1 MSLLCN
7 DYPSPYYLTYLQ
19 CKERNGL
26 INAGVKGELIVYWSI
41 KDIPLND
48 DEFRRVPLIR
58 YSYVF
63 NLSQTN
69 LFTDKTNAIKIV
81 SCEHLI
87 SKLKIQPI
95 IKHNISRCYYSP
107 VEDYISLPMITD
119 FDSAGEYYSSL
130 FHELI
135 HWSGHSSRLNRQLDT
150 ATEEL
155 VAEIGSSYLCGLCGI
170 DNSVI
175 DNQASYIQAWT
186 KSADNPQ
193 LVFVKAAA
201 LASQAVN
208 YIIVS

>member
-1 MSLLCN
+1 M
-7 DYPSPYYLTYLQ
+7 
-19 CKERNGL
+19 
-26 INAGVKGELIVYWSI
+26 KGELIVYWSI
-41 KDIPLND
+41 KDIPATD

-69 LFTDKTNAIKIV
+69 LFIDKTDTIKIV

-87 SKLKIQPI
+87 SKLKVQPI
-95 IKHNISRCYYSP
+95 IKHNISRCYYSMN
-107 VEDYISLPMITD
+107 EDYISLPMITD

-135 HWSGHSSRLNRQLDT
+135 HWSGHSSRLNRQFDT

-170 DNSVI
+170 DNCVI
-175 DNQASYIQAWT
+175 DNQASYIQGWMV
-186 KSADNPQ
+186 KADNLSPV
-193 LVFVKAAA
+193 LIRASS
-201 LASQAVN
+201 LASEAVEYLIHQNN
-208 YIIVS
+208 YSLE